1 MIISMVTADLIKIQ
15 QWISGHSSPH
25 ESMSH
30 SPISD
35 SFNANVEE
43 QLVKDLKD
51 SSEDDL
57 ILVGWV
63 FVSLSILSMEK
74 LLTVSAS

>member
-1 MIISMVTADLIKIQ
+1 MIISMVTAGLNQ
-15 QWISGHSSPH
+15 NSSMSKRSLPYTH

-35 SFNANVEE
+35 SFNANVE
-43 QLVKDLKD
+43 DLKD

-57 ILVGWV
+57 ILVGRV